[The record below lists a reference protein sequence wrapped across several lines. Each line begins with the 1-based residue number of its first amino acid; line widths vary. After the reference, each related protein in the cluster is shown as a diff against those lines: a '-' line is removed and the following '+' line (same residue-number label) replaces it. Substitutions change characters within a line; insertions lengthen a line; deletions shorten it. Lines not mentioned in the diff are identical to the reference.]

1 MPVVHRVETIALD
14 LDQALVLM
22 VEDQAHV
29 RRRMI
34 TVEISNL
41 VDHAFLLLHML
52 VLPLEPL
59 DGRSSHDMATS
70 YHRDHH
76 RQLHI
81 LLQQMAEVILK
92 VEIED
97 HLSPTDMVQEDPA
110 KTRIS
115 RLIHKM
121 NEVHHHEMIDVS
133 GKEVGKGVSIEVTGM
148 YPTERDLV
156 IMIDIM
162 VLIMTAMIGA
172 EERMEEVVVVEES
185 MMIGTEK
192 EEGTVV
198 VEEIEIGGNE
208 MVGINITQVM
218 TVDGPGA
225 EVPSIEGVEIG
236 REKEKE
242 SESIEDK
249 AMGDFCKIWSASHS
263 LRYKGKIYPD

>member
-1 MPVVHRVETIALD
+1 MPVVLRVETTAPVP
-14 LDQALVLM
+14 DQALVLT
-22 VEDQAHV
+22 VEDQAHA

-34 TVEISNL
+34 TVEASNL

-52 VLPLEPL
+52 VLLLELL

-97 HLSPTDMVQEDPA
+97 HLFPMGMVQEDPA

-115 RLIHKM
+115 RLTHKM
-121 NEVHHHEMIDVS
+121 SEVHHHEMIDVS
-133 GKEVGKGVSIEVTGM
+133 GKEVGKDVSIEVIAM
-148 YPTERDLV
+148 CRPIERDLA
-156 IMIDIM
+156 ITIDIM

-172 EERMEEVVVVEES
+172 EERMEEVVVLEES

-192 EEGTVV
+192 EEGPVV
-198 VEEIEIGGNE
+198 VGETEIDGNE
-208 MVGINITQVM
+208 IVEINIMQAM

-225 EVPSIEGVEIG
+225 EVLSTEGAEIG
-236 REKEKE
+236 REKET
-242 SESIEDK
+242 ESIEDE
-249 AMGDFCKIWSASHS
+249 AMND
-263 LRYKGKIYPD
+263 LRKNLVSKS